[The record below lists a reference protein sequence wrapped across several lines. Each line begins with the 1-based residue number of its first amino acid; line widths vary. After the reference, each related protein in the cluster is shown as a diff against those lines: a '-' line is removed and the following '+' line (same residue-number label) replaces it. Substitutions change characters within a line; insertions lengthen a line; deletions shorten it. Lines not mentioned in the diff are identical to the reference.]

1 MTRFRGPLLA
11 AALCLAALAFRAYEN
26 RGIVYDRFHLPAF
39 DGHVYAAMA
48 EEPRVFTLAP
58 WGYRLL
64 APSLV
69 RLSPWN
75 AARGFGILT
84 PLALFA
90 SGLGVFACARRLG
103 QGAVPSALAA
113 AAFLLSE
120 PVAQILRYVLLVEP
134 TTLALESLFLYALAS
149 GAAWPLVAL
158 VGLLGVASK
167 EFFLLLLPAF
177 FFARRAAG
185 VGRALLETVG
195 VVAPALVFTVA
206 LRVWWTP
213 DVSSAGSVTP
223 SPALVVDRLRLWA
236 LTRPGAAATLAVVA
250 ALAIAGALASGGSRG
265 WRAAFG
271 SVAAVAFG
279 APFLNPSDFSAADLP
294 RLHVYVLPAL
304 APFVLRGF
312 SRLWPHEEQPA
323 SPAPTPPA
331 ARIAAAAAIAA
342 VLLSPFALL
351 DRYRRLDLRADGDA
365 DRVLAFLRG
374 TLTASSRLA
383 AGEAVDQT
391 AVRAPTDD
399 APGTRLRWFA
409 RDGWQPGD
417 GVAVAAGPRAVVVI
431 PARPPGATV
440 ALLSLSPASPDLRV
454 SIGGRPLEAEWTA
467 EGLRV
472 VVPRDAL
479 LRGDNPLALSRA
491 PGGPP
496 LELRRLRL
504 APLP

>member
-1 MTRFRGPLLA
+1 LTRFRGPLLA
-11 AALCLAALAFRAYEN
+11 AALCLAALAFRAYQN

-69 RLSPWN
+69 HLSPWN

-103 QGAVPSALAA
+103 QRVVPSALCA

-134 TTLALESLFLYALAS
+134 TTLALESLFLYALAA
-149 GAAWPLVAL
+149 GAAWPLVAV

-177 FFARRAAG
+177 FLARRGAG
-185 VGRALLETVG
+185 RGRALLETVG
-195 VVAPALVFTVA
+195 VVMPALLFTVA
-206 LRVWWTP
+206 LRAWWTP
-213 DVSSAGSVTP
+213 YVSGAASVTL
-223 SPALVVDRLRLWA
+223 SPPLVADRLRLWA
-236 LTRPGAAATLAVVA
+236 LTQPGAAATLAVLAV
-250 ALAIAGALASGGSRG
+250 LAIAGAAARRGSRG
-265 WRAAFG
+265 SRAAFAC
-271 SVAAVAFG
+271 VAAVAFG

-304 APFVLRGF
+304 APFVLRGLA
-312 SRLWPHEEQPA
+312 RLWPHEEQPA
-323 SPAPTPPA
+323 PPVTTPPA
-331 ARIAAAAAIAA
+331 ARIAAAAAI
-342 VLLSPFALL
+342 VLLLLAPFALL

-374 TLTASSRLA
+374 TLTASSHLA

-391 AVRAPTDD
+391 ALRAPSDD

-409 RDGWQPGD
+409 RDGWQPGE
-417 GVAVAAGPRAVVVI
+417 GAAVAAGPLAVVVI

-440 ALLSLSPASPDLRV
+440 VLLALSPPSPGLTASLS
-454 SIGGRPLEAEWTA
+454 GRRLDTEWTA

-479 LRGDNPLALSRA
+479 LRGDNPMALSRA